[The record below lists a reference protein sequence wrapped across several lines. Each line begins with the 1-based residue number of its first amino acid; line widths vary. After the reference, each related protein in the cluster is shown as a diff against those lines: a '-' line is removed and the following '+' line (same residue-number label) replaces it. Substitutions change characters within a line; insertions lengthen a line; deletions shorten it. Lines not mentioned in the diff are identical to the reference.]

1 MTVVLPTMR
10 IVGTTM
16 KSVGTTMKSVGTTMR
31 IVGTTMG
38 VIVLLQQN
46 ISSFFISCSFLS
58 FLIFSSA
65 DFIILSI
72 FSTPGRS
79 VRKNL
84 GKIF

>member
-31 IVGTTMG
+31 IGTTMG